1 MRKIKSEI
9 IINAVENLCAE
20 TNFKLPADVLKSLE
34 QNIVLE
40 KNTAKDILKEIIEN
54 VDIARKEQIPLC
66 QDTGTANFFIK
77 LGRDTE
83 IENGDIYAAVNKGV
97 SLGYTNSYL
106 RKSVVFDP
114 LERKNTKDNT
124 PANIYIDLV
133 SGDKIEI
140 TFLPKGGGS
149 ENASALKM
157 LTLSVGWDGI
167 KEFVLSAVNDKG
179 RNACPPLVVGVGIGG
194 DFASVGFMS
203 KKALLREIGSE
214 NKNAFYG
221 GKEIELLNDINKLNI
236 GPMGM
241 GGRTTA
247 LAVFIE
253 EKPVHIASFPVAVN
267 IQCHSCRRKTIII

>member
-1 MRKIKSEI
+1 MRKIKSEVI
-9 IINAVENLCAE
+9 ITTVENLCGE

-40 KNTAKDILKEIIEN
+40 KDTAKDILKEIIEN
-54 VDIARKEQIPLC
+54 ADIAKKGQIPLC

-83 IENGDIYAAVNKGV
+83 IEDGDIYAAVNKGV
-97 SLGYTNSYL
+97 SLGYINSYL
-106 RKSVVFDP
+106 RKSVVSDP
-114 LERKNTKDNT
+114 LERKNTRDNT
-124 PANIYIDLV
+124 PANIYVDMV

-149 ENASALKM
+149 ENASVLKM
-157 LTLSVGWDGI
+157 LTPSVGWNGA
-167 KEFVLSAVNDKG
+167 KEFILSVVNDKG

-194 DFASVGFMS
+194 DFASVGIMS
-203 KKALLREIGSE
+203 KKALLRKIGSE

-241 GGRTTA
+241 GGKTTA

-253 EKPVHIASFPVAVN
+253 TKPVHIASLPVAVN
-267 IQCHSCRRKTIII
+267 IQCHSCRRKTVII

>member
-1 MRKIKSEI
+1 VRKIKSEI
-9 IINAVENLCAE
+9 IINTVENLCAE

-34 QNIVLE
+34 ENIVLE
-40 KNTAKDILKEIIEN
+40 KDIAKDILKEIIEN
-54 VDIARKEQIPLC
+54 ADIAKKGQIPLC

-97 SLGYTNSYL
+97 SLGYTNNYL
-106 RKSVVFDP
+106 RKSIVSDP

-124 PANIYIDLV
+124 PANIYVDIV

-157 LTLSVGWDGI
+157 LTPSVGWNGV
-167 KEFVLSAVNDKG
+167 KEFILSAVNDKG

-194 DFASVGFMS
+194 DFASVALMS
-203 KKALLREIGSE
+203 KKALLRKIGSE
-214 NKNAFYG
+214 SKNVFYG
-221 GKEIELLNDINKLNI
+221 EKEVELLNDINKLNI
-236 GPMGM
+236 GPMGI

-247 LAVFIE
+247 LAIFIE
-253 EKPVHIASFPVAVN
+253 AKPVHIASLPVAVN
-267 IQCHSCRRKTIII
+267 IQCHSCRRKTVII